1 MTTSDIYR
9 QMLQQTQPF
18 GATAP
23 FEQATDLEERLRR
36 VREQETAPSYY
47 EGFSAPS
54 PFLSRD
60 ASYNPTAGKVQ
71 TDEKPQVMDDTTP
84 DLGMTGLK
92 AGGPKNVKLKMIEG
106 ESAFKKGT
114 EVSSDFIINELSNIQ
129 LVSEDEFQPNLA
141 NVIGSAFTWG
151 LIPIKAGTY
160 RRLISEKEGYDGTHY
175 REYQY
180 AKIDSNAVAEAYRI
194 IKGKDGSF
202 SGSQGITQKR
212 LVEEFNN
219 SFEHEFKGIGPGKK
233 REKVPVYR
241 HFLVK
246 PDSKE
251 GYSPDF
257 EIAVK
262 PKAWNLGRSIKDL
275 ELEDFWFSDPT
286 GVDVGPGKYM
296 GQDLSEDFP
305 VGPKKWLVDTLRGA
319 GKNLQEIQ
327 TGTAR
332 GKKVFD
338 WQMEDIPEEGTPDA
352 LDAGDVDTGLI
363 PGGEVTGQ
371 GMMGGGEDEVER
383 GLEKLDEQEKV
394 VSEFFEASTDLDKVT
409 EPKKMTLEEK
419 RDERRRLL
427 EQENFKAEPK
437 KEVTEVQSAGG
448 TFESVLKSIGIDTG
462 PLGISQFDL
471 PGFPEDLFNRDDY
484 LIDVTTKE
492 RLPNNSFDRSTNAQ
506 YFQDQTGMRVDQNG
520 EPEFFVIETTTQE
533 SNPEIEAALEAY
545 ALALRANT
553 DLSGSVAQVISAQIN
568 ATEGM
573 GIGAERLTPQ
583 ELANLKRNVSLI
595 SASEGIL
602 TAPGQFE
609 EELARQRLREIST
622 GQRGQASAQLA
633 NIYSNPVAYGMVT
646 STPEGEQFLKDLQ
659 AQATYDPFSEMGMPA
674 RQADVAGQIAQQID
688 PLGPSYIPPAKGFGI
703 GEDLESNLRQGAV
716 EQMAPNINLTS
727 GTTDIPAPAYNPL
740 PSARRYEQEMTDI
753 EKGRAQA
760 EAAKR
765 GIYGEEQLRK
775 AIQTVTPLGY
785 DFGGSAKGR
794 LAPKT
799 RKRSTM
805 PDPWA
810 GSVQMAGY

>member
-1 MTTSDIYR
+1 MATSDIYR

-23 FEQATDLEERLRR
+23 FEQATDLEEKLRR
-36 VREQETAPSYY
+36 VREQETAPSYSALPDTWFT
-47 EGFSAPS
+47 GSSAPS
-54 PFLSRD
+54 PFLFRD
-60 ASYNPTAGKVQ
+60 ASYNPTAGRVQ
-71 TDEKPQVMDDTTP
+71 ANEKPQVTEDTTP
-84 DLGMTGLK
+84 DLGMSG
-92 AGGPKNVKLKMIEG
+92 AMGGGIDDRQLALEEG
-106 ESAFKKGT
+106 ESVFEKGT
-114 EVSSDFIINELSNIQ
+114 EVSSEFIVNELSNIQ
-129 LVSEDEFQPNLA
+129 RVNPDKDIYRRLVSENE
-141 NVIGSAFTWG
+141 S
-151 LIPIKAGTY
+151 
-160 RRLISEKEGYDGTHY
+160 SDGTHY
-175 REYQY
+175 RQYQY
-180 AKIDSNAVAEAYRI
+180 SKFSEKEGDKLGLIEAFNKNVEYDIDARP
-194 IKGKDGSF
+194 F
-202 SGSQGITQKR
+202 GI
-212 LVEEFNN
+212 EEL
-219 SFEHEFKGIGPGKK
+219 KT
-233 REKVPVYR
+233 PVYR

-251 GYSPDF
+251 GYSPSF

-262 PKAWNLGRSIKDL
+262 PEANGKNIANLEVK
-275 ELEDFWFSDPT
+275 DFWFSDPT
-286 GVDVGPGKYM
+286 SVDLGVGRYM
-296 GQDLSEDFP
+296 GTELSKDFP
-305 VGPKKWLVDTLRGA
+305 IKEKKWLIDTFRNA

-327 TGTAR
+327 IGQGLFSWQIEDLPEAEKAEMEAKASGLQDKDDSGIFDVTGKEIVIDPDVR
-332 GKKVFD
+332 SK
-338 WQMEDIPEEGTPDA
+338 WEGTPD
-352 LDAGDVDTGLI
+352 G
-363 PGGEVTGQ
+363 
-371 GMMGGGEDEVER
+371 
-383 GLEKLDEQEKV
+383 
-394 VSEFFEASTDLDKVT
+394 TDLDKVT
-409 EPKKMTLEEK
+409 TDLDKVTDPKEMTLEEK

-427 EQENFKAEPK
+427 EQENFEAKPK

-492 RLPNNSFDRSTNAQ
+492 RLPNNSFDRSQEAQ
-506 YFQDQTGMRVDQNG
+506 YFQDQTGMRIDQKG

-533 SNPEIEAALEAY
+533 TNPEIEAALEAY

-659 AQATYDPFSEMGMPA
+659 AQATYDPFSEMGIPA
-674 RQADVAGQIAQQID
+674 RQADITEQVAQQID
-688 PLGPSYIPPAKGFGI
+688 PLGPSYVPPAGGFVL
-703 GEDLESNLRQGAV
+703 GEDTEPYLDQGV
-716 EQMAPNINLTS
+716 VQQMDPNINLTS
-727 GTTDIPAPAYNPL
+727 GVSNIPAPAYNPL